1 MSNFEST
8 KVIELGSCAFRQW
21 RATHSHCRF
30 VHGYQLKAKF
40 WFGCS
45 ELDNKNW
52 AIDFGGLKELKAI
65 LQDTFDHT
73 WCVAADDPCLPI
85 IKQLEA
91 AGAATLR
98 IFENGVGIERAAEFC
113 YKTANDFLKEKY
125 GNRCWV
131 NKVEVFEHQDNS
143 ATYSAIPNVQVTS
156 IWSADEL
163 MQPFG
168 ISSKDL
174 SKPTAEAIWQVTDDS
189 YTHVTAGDVIDTIAS
204 GNVSCI
210 DIKEA
215 LAKDPALKEV
225 AEIVEV
231 TPLEVPVQHNPR
243 AAQVGPNTT
252 TGKGDWFGGT
262 SWGKK

>member
-21 RATHSHCRF
+21 RATHSHCAQ

-40 WFGCS
+40 WFGGS
-45 ELDNKNW
+45 RLDEKQW
-52 AIDFGGLKELKAI
+52 LVDFGGLKELKAI

-113 YKTANDFLKEKY
+113 YKTASDFLKEKY
-125 GNRCWV
+125 GDRCWV

-143 ATYSAIPNVQVTS
+143 ATYSRQPDVTEEY
-156 IWSADEL
+156 ILEY
-163 MQPFG
+163 PV
-168 ISSKDL
+168 KDL
-174 SKPTAEAIWQVTDDS
+174 SRPAAEAIWQVTDDS
-189 YTHVTAGDVIDTIAS
+189 YTHVTSGDVIGTIAA
-204 GNVSCI
+204 GNVSRI
-210 DIKEA
+210 DI
-215 LAKDPALKEV
+215 DPVLTEV
-225 AEIVEV
+225 AEIVAV
-231 TPLEVPVQHNPR
+231 TPLEAPVQHNTR
-243 AAQVGPNTT
+243 AAQVGPNTSS
-252 TGKGDWFGGT
+252 GKGDWFKGT
-262 SWGKK
+262 SWGNK